1 MIICV
6 NGTNQEIPNGS
17 TLADLIEL
25 FQLKK
30 KSIALEL
37 NRKVVDRT
45 KFADTRLQDR
55 DTVEIVHFVGGG

>member
-17 TLADLIEL
+17 TLADLMEL

-45 KFADTRLQDR
+45 KFADTGLRDR